1 MEDSPNKRAIIVG
14 IFVIVGLLFLIAGIL
29 AIGNIRSTFT
39 QKMHVTA
46 IFDNVNGLQMGNN
59 VWFSGVKIGT
69 VRSLNFYG
77 KSQVKVEISIDREI
91 QEYIRKDAKVK
102 ISTDGLIG
110 NKIVEIYGGSSL
122 SESVVEGDTLG
133 VEKALSTEQM
143 MATFQENNKNVLEIT
158 NDLKIIS
165 KKLSKGEGTIGK
177 LLTDETVYEN
187 ITNSTAS
194 LQKASG
200 KAQQAM
206 STVENFTSK
215 LNQKG
220 TLANELVNDTV
231 VYGNLKASAIQLHR
245 TADSASAAVNSLKR
259 ASTNTESPVGVL
271 LYDKQSG
278 THLKSTLQNLDSGSR
293 KLDENMEAAQHNFLL
308 RGFFKKKEKE
318 KAKAE
323 KKQ

>member
-14 IFVIVGLLFLIAGIL
+14 IFVLVGLLFLTAGIL

-39 QKMHVTA
+39 KKMHVTA
-46 IFDNVNGLQMGNN
+46 IFDNVNGLQAGNN

-69 VRSLNFYG
+69 VRNLDFYG
-77 KSQVKVEISIDREI
+77 KSQVKVVLSINSEI

-122 SESVVEGDTLG
+122 LQPVTEGDTLG

-158 NDLKIIS
+158 NDLKTIS

-177 LLTDETVYEN
+177 LLTDETVYNN

-194 LQKASG
+194 LEKASG

-206 STVENFTSK
+206 ASVENFTSK
-215 LNQKG
+215 LHQKG
-220 TLANELVNDTV
+220 TLANDLVTDTTV
-231 VYGNLKASAIQLHR
+231 FRNIKASSVQLHR
-245 TADSASAAVNSLKR
+245 MADSASAAVNSLKR

-278 THLKSTLQNLDSGSR
+278 THLKSTLQNLDSGSK

-318 KAKAE
+318 QAKSQ
-323 KKQ
+323 KK

>member
-14 IFVIVGLLFLIAGIL
+14 IFVLVGLIFLIAGIL
-29 AIGNIRSTFT
+29 AIGNIKSTFT

-46 IFDNVNGLQMGNN
+46 IFDNVNGLQTGNN

-69 VRSLNFYG
+69 VRTLNFYG
-77 KSQVKVEISIDREI
+77 KSQVKVELSIDEEI

-122 SESVVEGDTLG
+122 SEAVAEGDTLG

-177 LLTDETVYEN
+177 LLTDETVYDN
-187 ITNSTAS
+187 ITNSTSS

-206 STVENFTSK
+206 SSVENFTSK

-231 VYGNLKASAIQLHR
+231 VYRNLKASAIQLHR

-278 THLKSTLQNLDSGSR
+278 THLKSTLQHLDSGSK

-323 KKQ
+323 KK